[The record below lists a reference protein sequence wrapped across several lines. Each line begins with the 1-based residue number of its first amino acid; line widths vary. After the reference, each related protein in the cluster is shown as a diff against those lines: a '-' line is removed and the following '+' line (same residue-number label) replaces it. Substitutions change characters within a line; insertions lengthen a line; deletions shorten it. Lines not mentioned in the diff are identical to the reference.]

1 MAICLFSRTNM
12 WMYRARRRLLLPQD
26 TEKVYWRGRM
36 DDGSVLEVELSIKQL
51 HHIRAMQFPKESI
64 VFIYIQI
71 YFERVK
77 LAEDS

>member
-1 MAICLFSRTNM
+1 
-12 WMYRARRRLLLPQD
+12 
-26 TEKVYWRGRM
+26 M

-51 HHIRAMQFPKESI
+51 HHIRAMQFPKESTVI
-64 VFIYIQI
+64 IYIQI